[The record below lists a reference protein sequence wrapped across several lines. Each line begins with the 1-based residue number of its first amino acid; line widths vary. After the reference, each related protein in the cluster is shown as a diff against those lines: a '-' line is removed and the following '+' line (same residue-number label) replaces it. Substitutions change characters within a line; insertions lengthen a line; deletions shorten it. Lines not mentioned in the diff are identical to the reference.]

1 MPEPISQTNAS
12 GSKTTRCDVWV
23 IGGGL
28 GRASRARR
36 LRAANSRSEAEQMT
50 GS

>member
-12 GSKTTRCDVWV
+12 VSKTTRCDAWG
-23 IGGGL
+23 IGPSRWF
-28 GRASRARR
+28 RAWL
-36 LRAANSRSEAEQMT
+36 LRADNSRSEAERVT